1 MAEHSARYDEFARF
15 LNGHGISVF
24 SHDHRG
30 HGRTD
35 PDHLGYVSED
45 DGFHLQVENIGDA
58 KQEVEKLYPGVPGF
72 LFGHSMG
79 SFLVQRYLQ
88 LFDNRPQGIIYSGS
102 NGKPPVTLSLG
113 IAFAWIVKNIQGAK
127 KRSKIIRD
135 LIFAPYNKR
144 FKPNRTDKDWL
155 NRDEAEV
162 DKYIQDPMAGYVCTG
177 SFFYDFLKGL
187 KSLHTHRPFADHDK
201 EIPILLISGGED
213 AVSNFGKGVR
223 NLEQLLRDSG
233 VQNVETKMYPGA
245 RHEVLKELNKK
256 EVMNDVLNWVERV
269 MEKEA
274 IRK

>member
-1 MAEHSARYDEFARF
+1 MAEHSARYDEFADF
-15 LNGHGISVF
+15 LNEHGIAVF

-35 PDHLGYVSED
+35 PDHLGYISDD
-45 DGFHLQVENIGDA
+45 DGFQLQVENIDDA
-58 KQEVEKLYPGVPGF
+58 KQEIEKLYPDIPRI

-79 SFLVQRYLQ
+79 SFLVQRYMQ
-88 LFDNRPQGIIYSGS
+88 LFDDQPGGIIYSGG

-113 IAFAWIVKNIQGAK
+113 IAFAWLVTKIQGDK
-127 KRSKIIRD
+127 KPSTILRD

-155 NRDEAEV
+155 NRDEDEV

-201 EIPILLISGGED
+201 EIPILLITGGED
-213 AVSNFGKGVR
+213 AVSDFGKGIR
-223 NLEQLLRDSG
+223 NLEQLLMDSG
-233 VQNVETKMYPGA
+233 VQNVETKIYPGA
-245 RHEVLKELNKK
+245 RHEVLKELNKE
-256 EVMNDVLNWVERV
+256 EVMNDVLSWIYQQL
-269 MEKEA
+269 EK
-274 IRK
+274 